1 MRILSLVV
9 YCIVQKWLAE
19 EYVKDTDLKKTDMK
33 EALKD
38 AHIVMSTCFVK
49 TYIVHVA
56 EHNLE
61 QKENQNYV
69 NYNPSIVLIKTSI
82 G

>member
-9 YCIVQKWLAE
+9 YYIVEKWLAE

-33 EALKD
+33 EVLKD
-38 AHIVMSTCFVK
+38 AHIVMFTCFVK
-49 TYIVHVA
+49 LCIVHVV

-61 QKENQNYV
+61 QKEKPNYV